1 MFVDE
6 SAEVKALRK
15 EARTYF
21 AKLMTPE
28 RMEGC
33 HARESGQVYRD
44 TVRQMGKDGW
54 LTVGWP
60 KEFGGKGLGPVAQL
74 ASVEEAYNASAPFPF
89 VTIGT
94 VGPAIMEHGSAEHK
108 NFYLPKIASGEI
120 HFAIGYTEPGAG
132 TDLAALKTSA
142 ELVGDEFV
150 INGTKVFTSGADN
163 ADYIWLA
170 TRTDKTAA
178 KHKGISMIIVPTT
191 AKGFSFAPIETVGD
205 IPTCMSY
212 YQDVRVPKTQLVGEI
227 NKGWRLIT
235 SQLNHE
241 RVGLAAIGVWCQR
254 DYQFFLDW
262 AREEQS
268 NGNRVIDEPWVQTNI
283 AECFAYL
290 KAMRII
296 NARMVWQMQKGEPDP
311 AYSSAMKVY
320 VTEKAIECYRL
331 MLDVVGAAGLI
342 RRQHVNTILEGR
354 LEEGYRKC
362 QTMTFGGGVN
372 EVQRELIAQFGLKM
386 SRAARG

>member
-1 MFVDE
+1 MFVEE
-6 SAEVKALRK
+6 SPEVKELRK
-15 EARTYF
+15 EARAYF
-21 AKLMTPE
+21 ARLMTPKV
-28 RMEGC
+28 MEGC

-60 KEFGGKGLGPVAQL
+60 KEYGGKGLGPVAQL
-74 ASVEEAYNASAPFPF
+74 ASLEEAYIASAPFPF

-94 VGPAIMEHGSAEHK
+94 VGPAIMEHGSEEHK
-108 NFYLPKIASGEI
+108 KFYLPKIANGEI

-142 ELVGDEFV
+142 ELAGDEFV

-170 TRTDKTAA
+170 VRTDKNAA
-178 KHKGISMIIVPTT
+178 KHKGISMMIVPTT

-205 IPTCMSY
+205 VPTCMSY
-212 YQDVRVPKTQLVGEI
+212 YQDVRVPRTQLVGEL

-254 DYQFFLDW
+254 DFQFFLDW
-262 AREEQS
+262 SREELAS
-268 NGNRVIDEPWVQTNI
+268 GNRVIDEQWVQTNV
-283 AECFAYL
+283 AETFALL

-296 NARMVWQMQKGEPDP
+296 NARMVWQMQKGAPDP

-342 RRQHVNTILEGR
+342 RRQQAHTIVQGR

-372 EVQRELIAQFGLKM
+372 EVQREIIAQFGLGM
-386 SRAARG
+386 TRATRG

>member
-6 SAEVKALRK
+6 SPEVKELRK
-15 EARTYF
+15 ELRAYF

-28 RMEGC
+28 VKEGC
-33 HARESGQVYRD
+33 HAVESGQVYRD
-44 TVRQMGKDGW
+44 TVRQIGEDGW

-60 KEFGGKGLGPVAQL
+60 KEFGGKGMGPVAQL
-74 ASVEEAYNASAPFPF
+74 ASVEEAYIASAPFPF

-94 VGPAIMEHGSAEHK
+94 VGPALMEHGSDEHK
-108 NFYLPKIASGEI
+108 KDYLPRIAKGEI

-132 TDLAALKTSA
+132 TDLASLKTSA
-142 ELVGDEFV
+142 EKDGDDFV

-170 TRTDKTAA
+170 TRTDKEAP
-178 KHKGISMIIVPTT
+178 KHKGISMIVVPTS
-191 AKGFSFAPIETVGD
+191 AQGFSYAPIETVGD
-205 IPTCMSY
+205 VPTCMSY
-212 YQDVRVPKTQLVGEI
+212 YDNVRVPQTQLVGEI

-254 DYQFFLDW
+254 DFQFFMDW
-262 AREEQS
+262 CREEQE
-268 NGNRVIDEPWVQTNI
+268 NGGRLIDESWVQSNA
-283 AECFAYL
+283 AEAYSLL
-290 KAMRII
+290 KAMRMI
-296 NARMVWQMQKGEPDP
+296 NNRMVWQMQKGEPDP
-311 AYSSAMKVY
+311 AFSSAMKVY
-320 VTEKAIECYRL
+320 VTESAIECYRL
-331 MLDVVGAAGLI
+331 MLDTVGAAGTV
-342 RRQHVNTILEGR
+342 RRKHAGEVVEGR

-372 EVQRELIAQFGLKM
+372 EVMREIVAMFGM
-386 SRAARG
+386 NMGRAARG

>member
-6 SAEVKALRK
+6 SPEVKALRK
-15 EARTYF
+15 EARAYF

-28 RMEGC
+28 VMEGC
-33 HARESGQVYRD
+33 HARESGKIYRD

-60 KEFGGKGLGPVAQL
+60 REYGGKGMGPVAQL
-74 ASVEEAYNASAPFPF
+74 ASVEEAYIAGAPFPF

-94 VGPAIMEHGSAEHK
+94 VGPAIMEHGSEEHK
-108 NFYLPKIASGEI
+108 KYYLPKIAGGEI

-163 ADYIWLA
+163 ADFIWLA
-170 TRTDKTAA
+170 ARTDKNAA

-205 IPTCMSY
+205 VPTCMSY
-212 YQDVRVPKTQLVGEI
+212 YQDVRVPKTQLVGEL

-254 DYQFFLDW
+254 DFQLFLDW
-262 AREEQS
+262 VREDLAS
-268 NGNRVIDEPWVQTNI
+268 GSRLIDESWVQTNV
-283 AECFAYL
+283 AECYALL

-296 NARMVWQMQKGEPDP
+296 NARMVWQMQKGAPDP

-342 RRQHVNTILEGR
+342 RRQQAHTVVQGR

-372 EVQRELIAQFGLKM
+372 EVQREIIAQFGLGM

>member
-6 SAEVKALRK
+6 SPEVKALRK
-15 EARTYF
+15 EARAYF
-21 AKLMTPE
+21 AKLMTPDV
-28 RMEGC
+28 MEGC

-60 KEFGGKGLGPVAQL
+60 KEFGGKGMGPVAQL
-74 ASVEEAYNASAPFPF
+74 ASVEEAYIASAPFPF

-94 VGPAIMEHGSAEHK
+94 VGPAIMEHGSEEHK
-108 NFYLPKIASGEI
+108 KFYLPKIASGEI

-170 TRTDKTAA
+170 ARTDKNAA
-178 KHKGISMIIVPTT
+178 KHKGISMIIVPTNV
-191 AKGFSFAPIETVGD
+191 KGFSFAPIETVGD
-205 IPTCMSY
+205 VPTCMSY
-212 YQDVRVPKTQLVGEI
+212 YQDVRVPKTQLVGEL

-254 DYQFFLDW
+254 DFQMFLDW
-262 AREEQS
+262 SREELAS
-268 NGNRVIDEPWVQTNI
+268 GNRLIDEPWVQTNI
-283 AECFAYL
+283 AEAFALL

-296 NARMVWQMQKGEPDP
+296 NARMVWQMQAGAPDP

-320 VTEKAIECYRL
+320 VTEKAIECYRV

-342 RRQHVNTILEGR
+342 RRKQAHTVVQGR

-372 EVQRELIAQFGLKM
+372 EVQREIIAQFGLGM
-386 SRAARG
+386 MRAARG

>member
-6 SAEVKALRK
+6 SPEVKELRK

-21 AKLMTPE
+21 ARLMTPDV
-28 RMEGC
+28 MEGC

-44 TVRQMGKDGW
+44 TVRRMGQDGW

-60 KEFGGKGLGPVAQL
+60 KEYGGKGMGPVAQL
-74 ASVEEAYNASAPFPF
+74 ASVEEAYIASAPFPF

-94 VGPAIMEHGSAEHK
+94 VGPAIMEHGSEEHK
-108 NFYLPKIASGEI
+108 KFYLPKIANGEI
-120 HFAIGYTEPGAG
+120 HFAIGYTESGAG

-170 TRTDKTAA
+170 VRTDRNAA

-205 IPTCMSY
+205 VPTCMSY
-212 YQDVRVPKTQLVGEI
+212 YQDVRVPKTQLVGEL

-254 DYQFFLDW
+254 DFQIFLDW
-262 AREEQS
+262 SREELAS
-268 NGNRVIDEPWVQTNI
+268 GSRVIDEPWVQANI
-283 AECFAYL
+283 AETFALL

-296 NARMVWQMQKGEPDP
+296 NARMVWQMQKGAPDP

-342 RRQHVNTILEGR
+342 RRKQAHTIVQGR

-372 EVQRELIAQFGLKM
+372 EVQREIIAQFGLGM
-386 SRAARG
+386 TRATRG

>member
-6 SAEVKALRK
+6 SPEVKELRR
-15 EARTYF
+15 EARAYF
-21 AKLMTPE
+21 AKIMTPVVK
-28 RMEGC
+28 EGC
-33 HARESGQVYRD
+33 HARESGQIYRE
-44 TVRQMGKDGW
+44 TIRRMGEDGW

-60 KEFGGKGLGPVAQL
+60 KEYGGKGMGPVAQL
-74 ASVEEAYNASAPFPF
+74 ASVEEAYIASAPFPF

-94 VGPAIMEHGSAEHK
+94 VGPAIMEHGSDEHK
-108 NFYLPKIASGEI
+108 KFYLPRIAKGEI
-120 HFAIGYTEPGAG
+120 CFAIGYTEPGAG

-142 ELVGDEFV
+142 DIEGDEFV
-150 INGTKVFTSGADN
+150 INGTKVFTSGADS
-163 ADYIWLA
+163 ADYVWLA
-170 TRTDKTAA
+170 ARTDKTAA

-191 AKGFSFAPIETVGD
+191 AKGFSYAHINTVGD
-205 IPTCMSY
+205 VPTCMSY
-212 YQDVRVPKTQLVGEI
+212 YQDVRVPRSQLVGEL

-254 DYQFFLDW
+254 DFQFFLDW
-262 AREEQS
+262 CREQQA
-268 NGNRVIDEPWVQTNI
+268 NGNRVIDEPWVQSNI
-283 AECFAYL
+283 AESYAYL

-331 MLDVVGAAGLI
+331 MMDVVGAAGLI
-342 RRQHVNTILEGR
+342 RRKHANTIIEGR

-372 EVQRELIAQFGLKM
+372 EVQRELIAQFGLGM
-386 SRAARG
+386 TRAARG

>member
-15 EARTYF
+15 EARAYF

-28 RMEGC
+28 RKEGC
-33 HARESGQVYRD
+33 HARESGAIYRE

-60 KEFGGKGLGPVAQL
+60 TAYGGKGMGPVAQL
-74 ASVEEAYNASAPFPF
+74 ASVEEAYIASAPFPF

-94 VGPAIMEHGSAEHK
+94 VGPAIMEHGSEEHK
-108 NFYLPKIASGEI
+108 KFYLPKIANGEI

-170 TRTDKTAA
+170 VRTDKNA
-178 KHKGISMIIVPTT
+178 KHKGISMIIVPTH

-205 IPTCMSY
+205 VPTCMSY
-212 YQDVRVPKTQLVGEI
+212 YQDVRVPKTQLVGEM

-254 DYQFFLDW
+254 DFQLFLDW
-262 AREEQS
+262 SREVQAG
-268 NGNRVIDEPWVQTNI
+268 GNRVIDEPWVQTNI
-283 AECFAYL
+283 AECYAYL

-296 NARMVWQMQKGEPDP
+296 NARMVWQMQQGEPDP

-320 VTEKAIECYRL
+320 VTEKAVECYRL

-342 RRQHVNTILEGR
+342 RRHQANAIVEGR

-386 SRAARG
+386 TRASRG